1 MWNWLRTNA
10 WMANWTA
17 VIVALVIALVQGLS
31 HRAEKFN
38 WARLVTYFAF
48 FASFAAMLS
57 PATDMFAKGIVA
69 VIAVVSFLY
78 IFMEAFHRL
87 QD

>member
-1 MWNWLRTNA
+1 
-10 WMANWTA
+10 MANWTA

-57 PATDMFAKGIVA
+57 PGTDMFAKGIVA